1 MVREPPKKGSFD
13 RYDCMPFGN
22 FSCDRRTPP
31 RRMKDSIPAEDR
43 VVPTRARPRQ
53 RRRGEGKYSPATVIS
68 VV

>member
-1 MVREPPKKGSFD
+1 
-13 RYDCMPFGN
+13 
-22 FSCDRRTPP
+22 
-31 RRMKDSIPAEDR
+31 MKDSIPAEDR